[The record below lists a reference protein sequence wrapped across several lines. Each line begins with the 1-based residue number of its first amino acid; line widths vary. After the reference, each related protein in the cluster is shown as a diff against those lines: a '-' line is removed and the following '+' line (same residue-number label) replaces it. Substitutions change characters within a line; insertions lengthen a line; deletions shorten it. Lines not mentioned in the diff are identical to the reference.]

1 MFLLDTVS
9 LSQAIKR
16 QPDPRYAAWLARQD
30 AQSLFV
36 SVLTIGEVHKG
47 IVRQVRHDPRH
58 AKELEAWLAASR
70 SAFVGKI
77 LDVTEAVALRWGE
90 IAARGPIP
98 PVIDTLIAA
107 TALVHGL
114 AVVTRNVR
122 DFTSTGAAVVDPFA

>member
-1 MFLLDTVS
+1 MYLLDTVS

-16 QPDPRYAAWLARQD
+16 RPDPRYAAWFARQD

-36 SVLTIGEVHKG
+36 SVLTIGEVYKG
-47 IVRQVRHDPRH
+47 VVRQVARDPRH
-58 AKELEAWLAASR
+58 AKELDAWLAASR
-70 SAFVGKI
+70 STFAGKI
-77 LDVTEAVALRWGE
+77 LDVTETVALRWGE
-90 IAARGPIP
+90 IAARGPTP

-122 DFTSTGAAVVDPFA
+122 DFDRTGAQVINPFD